1 MGDEDSER
9 FSRVS
14 ADAVSA
20 AMTVVRE
27 EMPEASEARGLL
39 LILGNAAIS
48 CGRLRVERTDVLD
61 LVGGAYDQ
69 GARLPQEH
77 SLFPHGRIEAYL
89 AECKGVGRSSP
100 AGSAWHDFW
109 TRMSAAKPAGVS
121 DPPVPLILAA
131 SSESN
136 ASKHRRLR
144 EQLEWAERNGLLDVA
159 LSWLAAI
166 PAEQWNVSS
175 LDRWHVDSYLRE

>member
-1 MGDEDSER
+1 MSDEDSER
-9 FSRVS
+9 FSRVA

-20 AMTVVRE
+20 AMTVVHE
-27 EMPEASEARGLL
+27 EMAEVSESRGLL
-39 LILGNAAIS
+39 LILANATVL
-48 CGRLRVERTDVLD
+48 CGRLRVERADVLD
-61 LVGGAYDQ
+61 VVGGAYDQ
-69 GARLPQEH
+69 GAQLPQEH
-77 SLFPHGRIEAYL
+77 SRCSDGRTEGYL

-159 LSWLAAI
+159 LSWLSAI
-166 PAEQWNVSS
+166 PAEQWSVSS